1 VNGPRTEPGDGPVDG
16 SREVRDHDRW
26 ARRSPILDVGVG
38 AVFHTVLV
46 VSLFLLVSGHNAP
59 GGGFVAGLVAGAAFV
74 LHDVA
79 ADFEPRL
86 RRFRVPPEVLLGAGL
101 LVAVGTGLSSLAAGR
116 TFLESDLASLHLP
129 WFGTVKVTSA
139 LAFDLG
145 VFLLVLGMILGIVDR
160 LGEEPE

>member
-1 VNGPRTEPGDGPVDG
+1 MTGPGTDPVDG
-16 SREVRDHDRW
+16 AAGTVDDGSV
-26 ARRSPILDVGVG
+26 RRSPILDVGVG

-79 ADFEPRL
+79 ADFQPRL
-86 RRFRVPPEVLLGAGL
+86 RRFRFPPEALLGTGL
-101 LVAVGTGLSSLAAGR
+101 LVAVVTGLASLAAGR
-116 TFLESDLASLHLP
+116 TFLESDLASLDLP
-129 WFGTVKVTSA
+129 LFGAVKVTSS
-139 LAFDLG
+139 LVFDVG
-145 VFLLVLGMILGIVDR
+145 VFLLVLGMILGVVDR